1 MSDWI
6 IGFITDNGYLG
17 IFLMMLAENV
27 FPPIPSELI
36 MPFAGFAAARGD
48 LDLWGVLVAGL
59 LGSLAGTLPWYV
71 AARALGLERLKWLA
85 DRFGRL
91 ATLNSADIDE
101 ANAWFTR
108 YGRWAVLFGRL
119 IPAIRTLIS
128 VPAGLVAMPF
138 GLFLAVSAV
147 GSLIWTAFL
156 TGLGYVLADNYER
169 VEAWI
174 DPATKLVVAILVLV
188 YLYRFI
194 TWKRPARN

>member
-6 IGFITDNGYLG
+6 VGFITDHGYLG

-48 LDLWGVLVAGL
+48 LDLWGVLIAGL

-71 AARALGLERLKWLA
+71 AARALGLARLKKLA

-91 ATLNSADIDE
+91 ATLNSADIDT
-101 ANAWFTR
+101 ANAWFSR

-138 GLFLAVSAV
+138 ALFMLASAI
-147 GSLIWTAFL
+147 GTLAWTAVL
-156 TGLGYVLADNYER
+156 TGLGYLLADNYER
-169 VEAWI
+169 VESFV
-174 DPATKLVVAILVLV
+174 DPVTRLVVVALVLV
-188 YLYRFI
+188 YLYRFF
-194 TWKRPARN
+194 TWKRPA

>member
-6 IGFITDNGYLG
+6 VGFITDHGYLG

-48 LDLWGVLVAGL
+48 LDRWGVLIAGL

-71 AARALGLERLKWLA
+71 AARALGLARLKKLA

-91 ATLNSADIDE
+91 ATLNSADIDT
-101 ANAWFTR
+101 ANAWFSR

-138 GLFLAVSAV
+138 ALFMLASAI
-147 GSLIWTAFL
+147 GTLAWTAVL
-156 TGLGYVLADNYER
+156 TGLGYLLADNYER
-169 VEAWI
+169 VESFV
-174 DPATKLVVAILVLV
+174 DPVTRLVVVALVLV
-188 YLYRFI
+188 YLYRFV
-194 TWKRPARN
+194 TWKRPA

>member
-6 IGFITDNGYLG
+6 IETINATGYVG
-17 IFLMMLAENV
+17 IFLLMLLESV

-48 LDLWGVLVAGL
+48 LDLWGVLIAGL

-71 AARALGLERLKWLA
+71 AARALGLARLKKLA

-91 ATLNSADIDE
+91 ATLNSADIDT
-101 ANAWFTR
+101 ANAWFSR

-138 GLFLAVSAV
+138 ALFMLASAI
-147 GSLIWTAFL
+147 GTLAWTAVL
-156 TGLGYVLADNYER
+156 TGLGYLLADNYER
-169 VEAWI
+169 VESFV
-174 DPATKLVVAILVLV
+174 DPVTRLVVVALVLV
-188 YLYRFI
+188 YLYRFF
-194 TWKRPARN
+194 TWKRPA

>member
-6 IGFITDNGYLG
+6 IGFITDNGYVG

-48 LDLWGVLVAGL
+48 LSLVGVLVAGV

-71 AARALGLERLKWLA
+71 AARALGLARLKKLA

-101 ANAWFTR
+101 ADAWFAR

-128 VPAGLVAMPF
+128 VPAGLAAMPF
-138 GLFLAVSAV
+138 GLFMLASAV
-147 GSLIWTAFL
+147 GTLAWTAFL
-156 TGLGYVLADNYER
+156 TGLGYILADNYER
-169 VEAWI
+169 VETWV
-174 DPATKLVVAILVLV
+174 DPATKLVVALLVLV

-194 TWKRPARN
+194 TWKRPASN